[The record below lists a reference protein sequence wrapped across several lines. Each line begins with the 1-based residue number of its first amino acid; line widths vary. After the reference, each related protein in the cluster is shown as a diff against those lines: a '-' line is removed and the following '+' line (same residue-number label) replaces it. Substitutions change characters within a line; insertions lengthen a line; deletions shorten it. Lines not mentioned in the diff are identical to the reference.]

1 MLHAVSFALLDSLNA
16 LLIGVIVA
24 LGVMLPRT
32 GPYRRI
38 VTLLILGDWLGVFL
52 LSLITMLVF
61 DGLGDLV
68 QRALESPV
76 FGILLII
83 TGLVTLLLTAR
94 GSGDGDSP
102 LMRRVLAPLQEPSG
116 RTVVVGLV
124 LGLVQSATSL
134 PFFTG
139 LAFLSAGDYGVAIRY
154 IGLLGYASL
163 ALSLPAIAAIFVGVV
178 RQYPHSPFG
187 RAFEAMRQR
196 RELMVKLAGCIVA
209 VALTVFG
216 VVTLL

>member
-1 MLHAVSFALLDSLNA
+1 MLHAVSFALMDSLNA

-38 VTLLILGDWLGVFL
+38 ATLLVAGDWLGVLL

-68 QRALESPV
+68 QQALESPI
-76 FGILLII
+76 FGILLIL
-83 TGLVTLLLTAR
+83 TGVVTLLLTLR
-94 GSGDGDSP
+94 GSGDGDSA
-102 LMRRVLAPLQEPSG
+102 LVRRLLGPLQTPSLK
-116 RTVVVGLV
+116 TVGIGLV
-124 LGLVQSATSL
+124 LGLVQSATSI

-154 IGLLGYASL
+154 VGLIVYASL
-163 ALSLPAIAAIFVGVV
+163 ALSLPALSAVFVGMV
-178 RQYPHSPFG
+178 RHYPYSPFG
-187 RAFEAMRQR
+187 RAFETMRER
-196 RELMVKLAGCIVA
+196 RELMVKLAGYLVA
-209 VALTVFG
+209 VALTLFG
-216 VVTLL
+216 IGTLL

>member
-1 MLHAVSFALLDSLNA
+1 MLHAVSFALMDSLNA

-38 VTLLILGDWLGVFL
+38 VTLLVAGDWLGVLL

-68 QRALESPV
+68 QQALESPI
-76 FGILLII
+76 FGILLIL
-83 TGLVTLLLTAR
+83 TGVVTLLLTLR
-94 GSGDGDSP
+94 GSGDGDSA
-102 LMRRVLAPLQEPSG
+102 LVRRLLGPLQTPSLQ
-116 RTVVVGLV
+116 TVGIGLV
-124 LGLVQSATSL
+124 LGLIQSATSI

-154 IGLLGYASL
+154 AGLIVYASL
-163 ALSLPAIAAIFVGVV
+163 ALSLPALSAVFVGMV
-178 RQYPHSPFG
+178 RHYPYSPFG
-187 RAFEAMRQR
+187 RAFETMRER
-196 RELMVKLAGCIVA
+196 RELMVKLAGYLVA
-209 VALTVFG
+209 VALTLFG
-216 VVTLL
+216 IGTLL